1 MKRAI
6 LIGKTG
12 SGKTTLIQ
20 RAGRRA
26 ITDRK
31 TQMVIYDGAFID
43 TPGEYVEMRSMY
55 RALIITA
62 SDADVIAF
70 VQSCADAEVRF
81 APGLASIFPKEA
93 IGIVTKT
100 DLSADGLDVRRAR
113 GILELAGAERIFEVS
128 ALEDIGM
135 DELLDYL
142 YERGTHGHETLGGVS
157 CAMSF

>member
-20 RAGRRA
+20 RAERRA

-31 TQMVIYDGAFID
+31 TQMVLYDETFID

-70 VQSCADAEVRF
+70 VQSCTDAESRF
-81 APGLASIFPKEA
+81 APGLASIFPKET

-100 DLSADGLDVRRAR
+100 DMSADGQDVRRAR

-128 ALEDIGM
+128 ALRDTGM
-135 DELLDYL
+135 DELTDYL
-142 YERGTHGHETLGGVS
+142 NGRGARGGISCET
-157 CAMSF
+157 SF